1 METVWIAKAD
11 ALPGQSVEDTCI
23 MIASGPLNATRMDQ
37 DAKEIAHALHGVL
50 PQGTWARLVG
60 VVATLWAKDNRAIIS
75 PPDWHEQE

>member
-1 METVWIAKAD
+1 METVWIAKAE

-23 MIASGPLNATRMDQ
+23 MIASGPLNAARMEQ
-37 DAKEIAHALHGVL
+37 DAEAIANTLHNTL
-50 PQGTWARLVG
+50 PQGTWERLVG